1 MAIRIRPLLTILWI
15 GLVAGTLDIT
25 DNLIFNQLRGFT
37 PKMVFQFIASGLI
50 GPSAAVQGGAAT
62 VAVGI
67 AIHYTIALTWT
78 AVFYA
83 ASRKLLILGKRPVL
97 SGLVYGGIVYVV
109 MNYIVL
115 PMTAVPHL
123 SHRIT
128 LAARVNAILA
138 LLLFIG
144 LPISL
149 LINKYLGLHAARRP
163 SMLEVLS
170 RQTYGSADIK

>member
-1 MAIRIRPLLTILWI
+1 MLNKRPVFVTLLWI

-25 DNLIFNQLRGFT
+25 DNLIYNHFREVT

-50 GPSAAVQGGAAT
+50 GPTAAVQGGAAT
-62 VAVGI
+62 VALGV
-67 AIHYTIALTWT
+67 AIHYAIALTWT
-78 AVFYA
+78 AIFYA
-83 ASRKLLILGKRPVL
+83 ASRNLVVLNKRPVL

-115 PMTAVPHL
+115 PLTAVPHL
-123 SHRIT
+123 GHRIT
-128 LAARVNAILA
+128 AVARINAILA

-149 LINKYLGLHAARRP
+149 LVRRNLPRTTKAA
-163 SMLEVLS
+163 L
-170 RQTYGSADIK
+170 